1 MNCHHCA
8 KLTKSGRV
16 KFMKITC
23 VIVNYNDYK
32 TTTSLVTKIRD
43 YNCLYKIIVVDN
55 NSKDDSYAQ
64 LQKISSEK
72 VVILKAPKN
81 GGYGY
86 GNNLGIRYS
95 NDECNSDYTIIA
107 NPDVFFTEHCV
118 KSMVNGFK
126 VDSKIAAVS
135 TREKFKKTDPDDNNI
150 KYAWRYTSN
159 LNDVLSTSLLFNKLG
174 KARYY
179 SKTYFENKEFCY
191 VDALPG
197 AMLMVNTKVMV
208 TCGMYDEEFFLFEEE
223 KTLGYRLRE
232 NGYSCALILS
242 DYFLHQHSV
251 LIKKEFSSLTRR
263 KKILLKSRR
272 LFVKKYRKFNVIQ
285 MVLANIFFE
294 VTIIEMFVYSIL
306 LRLKSK

>member
-1 MNCHHCA
+1 MN
-8 KLTKSGRV
+8 
-16 KFMKITC
+16 ITC

-43 YNCLYKIIVVDN
+43 YDCLHKIIVVDN
-55 NSKDDSYAQ
+55 NSKDDSYEQ
-64 LQKISSEK
+64 LQKISSKK
-72 VVILKAPKN
+72 VVILKAAKN

-107 NPDVFFTEHCV
+107 NPDVFFTEQCV
-118 KSMVNGFK
+118 QSMVNGFK
-126 VDSKIAAVS
+126 FDSKIAAVS
-135 TREKFKKTDPDDNNI
+135 VREKFKKSDPDTNAI
-150 KYAWRYTSN
+150 QYAWRYTSN
-159 LNDVLSTSLLFNKLG
+159 LDDVLSTSLVFNKLG

-179 SKTYFENKEFCY
+179 PQSYFKNKEFCY

-208 TCGMYDEEFFLFEEE
+208 ACGMYDEEFFLFEEE
-223 KTLGYRLRE
+223 KTLGFRFRE

-251 LIKKEFSSLTRR
+251 LIKKEFSSLTKR
-263 KKILLKSRR
+263 KKVLLKSRR

-285 MVLANIFFE
+285 MLFATIFFE
-294 VTIIEMFVYSIL
+294 LTILEMFVYSIL